1 VISLDGKVAVVT
13 GAAGGIG
20 AATARLLSTAGAA
33 VVISDINID
42 GAQAVAEDI
51 RSQGGTAE
59 AVRTDISSE
68 AEVRALIEKVEQTF
82 GRLDILDNNAGILGP
97 ALGADLGIIS
107 MDVEVWDRAYAV
119 NCRGTMLVTKHALPL
134 MIRGGGGS
142 IINIASTGAAWGQPR
157 SSAYGTTKAAIVA
170 LTKYIAVQHRKDG
183 IRCNTIS
190 PGMIGTDAAKEIWK
204 TSPLAAEANARMT
217 RLGEPLDLA
226 NAVLFLASTLSEF
239 ITGQHLTVDGGL
251 SAGSP
256 LLIARTTTTQPAP
269 NTNK

>member
-1 VISLDGKVAVVT
+1 MISLADKVAVVT

-42 GAQAVAEDI
+42 GAKAVAEEI
-51 RSQGGTAE
+51 RSQGGTAQ
-59 AVRTDISSE
+59 AVRADISSE
-68 AEVRALIEKVEQTF
+68 AEVRELIEKVEQTF
-82 GRLDILDNNAGILGP
+82 GRLDVLDNNAGILGP

-157 SSAYGTTKAAIVA
+157 SSAYGTTKAAVVV
-170 LTKYIAVQHRKDG
+170 LTRYIAIQHRKDG
-183 IRCNTIS
+183 IRRNAIS

-204 TSPLAAEANARMT
+204 TSPLAAEADARMM

-226 NAVLFLASTLSEF
+226 RAVLFLASELSEF
-239 ITGQHLTVDGGL
+239 VTGQLLSVDGGL

-256 LLIARTTTTQPAP
+256 LLLARSS
-269 NTNK
+269 